1 VNALYWTV
9 GLVTLQRIAE
19 LAYAR
24 HNTVKLRRLGAV
36 EADAAGYPF
45 FVLLHASWLTSLAL
59 FVPATTPPYWPLL
72 GFFILLQLGR
82 VWVIR
87 SLGSHW
93 TTRLVTLPGAPLVQT
108 GPYRYFRHP
117 NYTLVI
123 AEIAVLPLAFGAV
136 AIAATFS
143 GLNLVLIARRVRI
156 EDGVLASRRGL

>member
-1 VNALYWTV
+1 VTLLYWTV
-9 GLVTLQRIAE
+9 GLVALQRLCE

-45 FVLLHASWLTSLAL
+45 FVLLHASWLASLAL
-59 FVPATTPPYWPLL
+59 FVPAIAPPYWPLL
-72 GFFILLQLGR
+72 GFFAFLQIGR
-82 VWVIR
+82 VWVII

-93 TTRLVTLPGAPLVQT
+93 TTRLLTLPDAPLVQT

-117 NYTLVI
+117 NYLLVVV
-123 AEIAVLPLAFGAV
+123 EVAVLPLAFGAV

-143 GLNLVLIARRVRI
+143 ALNLGLIARRVRI
-156 EDGVLASRRGL
+156 EDSVLASRRGL

>member
-1 VNALYWTV
+1 VTILYWTV
-9 GLVTLQRIAE
+9 ALVALQRLLE

-24 HNTVKLRRLGAV
+24 YNTVELRRLGAV

-45 FVLLHASWLTSLAL
+45 FVLLHASWLASLAL

-72 GFFILLQLGR
+72 GFFALLQLGR
-82 VWVIR
+82 IWVIR
-87 SLGSHW
+87 SLGAHW
-93 TTRLVTLPGAPLVQT
+93 TTRLVTLPDAPLVQR

-117 NYTLVI
+117 NYLLVV
-123 AEIAVLPLAFGAV
+123 AEIALLPLAFGAV

-143 GLNLVLIARRVRI
+143 ALNLVLIARRVRI